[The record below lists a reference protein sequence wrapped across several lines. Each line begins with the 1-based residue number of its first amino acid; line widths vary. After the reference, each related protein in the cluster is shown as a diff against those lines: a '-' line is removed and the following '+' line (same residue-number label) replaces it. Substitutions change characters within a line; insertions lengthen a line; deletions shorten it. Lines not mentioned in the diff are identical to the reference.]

1 MILPLVVLG
10 ALFGC
15 EAEFIVLT
23 AVVNDGPGADAPAAP
38 GVEVTSLGYD
48 LGVIETVTADANGQ
62 VEVLLPKGA
71 YFYLELDGDDWART
85 TWWGIAGQVDS
96 TLPEDSLFVLSQADA
111 DAVRAKYAGCPGAD
125 GVGAFVYGEV
135 RFYAPGYEPDPG
147 QEWPLAITA
156 AVRLVGEGGE
166 TLSACYLDAQGL
178 AYDPDARWNGD
189 AGQFAIFEVPTG
201 FPTLTVDIL
210 TVDEETGQAEDEPL
224 TSQTV
229 TIYAPE
235 GGVASMMPFYVNFPG
250 M

>member
-1 MILPLVVLG
+1 MTLPLIVLG
-10 ALFGC
+10 AILGC
-15 EAEFIVLT
+15 DAEFIQLT
-23 AVVNDGPGADAPAAP
+23 AVVNDGPGVDAPAAP

-48 LGVIETVTADANGQ
+48 LGVIETVTADDAGQ
-62 VEVLLPKGA
+62 FEVLLPKGA
-71 YFYLELDGDDWART
+71 YFYLELDGADWART

-96 TLPEDSLFVLSQADA
+96 TLPEDTLFVLSQADA
-111 DAVRAKYAGCPGAD
+111 DALRARYAGCPGAD

-156 AVRLVGEGGE
+156 AATLVGDGGE

-178 AYDPDARWNGD
+178 AYDPEASWNGD
-189 AGQFAIFEVPTG
+189 SGQFAIFEVPTG

-210 TVDEETGQAEDEPL
+210 TINEETGKPEDEPL
-224 TSQTV
+224 TSQSV

-250 M
+250 F

>member
-1 MILPLVVLG
+1 MTLPLILLG

-23 AVVNDGPGADAPAAP
+23 AVVNDGPGDDAPAAP

-48 LGVIETVTADANGQ
+48 LGVVETVIADAQGQ
-62 VEVLLPKGA
+62 FEVLLPKGS

-85 TWWGIAGQVDS
+85 TWWGIAGQVDA

-156 AVRLVGEGGE
+156 AVSLLGEGGE
-166 TLSACYLDAQGL
+166 ALSACYLDALGL
-178 AYDPDARWNGD
+178 AYDPEARWNGD
-189 AGQFAIFEVPTG
+189 SGQFAIFELPTG

-210 TVDEETGQAEDEPL
+210 TVDEETGEVEDEPL
-224 TSQTV
+224 TSESV

-235 GGVASMMPFYVNFPG
+235 GGVASMMPFYVTFPG

>member
-1 MILPLVVLG
+1 MTLPLILLG

-15 EAEFIVLT
+15 EAEFIQLT
-23 AVVNDGPGADAPAAP
+23 AVVNDGPGVDAPAAP

-48 LGVIETVTADANGQ
+48 LGVIETVTADDQGQ
-62 VEVLLPKGA
+62 FEVLLPKGA
-71 YFYLELDGDDWART
+71 YFYLELDGEDWART
-85 TWWGIAGQVDS
+85 ASASAWLSTKSESSGKVESTWPAMPHQV
-96 TLPEDSLFVLSQADA
+96 
-111 DAVRAKYAGCPGAD
+111 VRAKYAGCPGAD

-135 RFYAPGYEPDPG
+135 RFYAPGYEPNPG
-147 QEWPLAITA
+147 EEWPIAITA
-156 AVRLVGEGGE
+156 AASLVGEGGE

-189 AGQFAIFEVPTG
+189 SGQFAIFEVPTG

-210 TVDEETGQAEDEPL
+210 TVDEETGEAEDEPL
-224 TSQTV
+224 TSETV

-235 GGVASMMPFYVNFPG
+235 GGVASMMPFYVIFPG